1 MFYILE
7 VKKIVKYLNLQ
18 EFELNEEKNKRDW
31 EMVSRIFDRICMIF
45 FLTACIIIVVYNSI
59 DLYIMYRE
67 QVDEDIHANPP

>member
-18 EFELNEEKNKRDW
+18 EFELNEETNKRDW

-67 QVDEDIHANPP
+67 QVNKDIHANPS